1 MKKNV
6 HFILLLI
13 IVSLSLNAQPN
24 SKFYETEFVGALSG
38 LPAED
43 WTQGWT
49 NWDPKNTAYPAVTD
63 ANTLDGMAAGLPVVG
78 EKRITNTLTLD
89 ANQVYL
95 LKGIIVVDNGGKLVI
110 PAGTII
116 RAQADLSTNPKNYAC
131 IVVERGGKIEVDGSL
146 NKPVVITS

>member
-78 EKRITNTLTLD
+78 EKRITNTLT
-89 ANQVYL
+89 
-95 LKGIIVVDNGGKLVI
+95 
-110 PAGTII
+110 
-116 RAQADLSTNPKNYAC
+116 
-131 IVVERGGKIEVDGSL
+131 
-146 NKPVVITS
+146 